1 MHTGE
6 PTSLALQLAHWLDAR
21 LELTYS
27 APAVTPQFYGLEVID
42 PAGVDQ
48 PGSDA
53 VRTVFLG
60 GPDDAGVAVAAGRFD
75 AVAVVAQRW
84 MPAVPLSSRPGQF
97 VGRRRVRTVR
107 VVAGTTSAGVARFD
121 DDPQPV
127 VLPVVMPP
135 VA

>member
-1 MHTGE
+1 MHTTE
-6 PTSLALQLAHWLDAR
+6 PSSLALRLAHWLDAR

-27 APAVTPQFYGLEVID
+27 TPVASPQFYGLEVID

-53 VRTVFLG
+53 VRTVYLG
-60 GPDDAGVAVAAGRFD
+60 GADDAGVAVAAGRFD

-84 MPAVPLSSRPGQF
+84 MPSVPLSSRPGQF

-107 VVAGTTSAGVARFD
+107 VLVGTVSAGVARFD

-127 VLPVVMPP
+127 VLPVVLPP

>member
-1 MHTGE
+1 
-6 PTSLALQLAHWLDAR
+6 LAHWLDAR

-27 APAVTPQFYGLEVID
+27 VPMPSPQFYGLEILD
-42 PAGVDQ
+42 PCGVEV

-60 GPDDAGVAVAAGRFD
+60 DDDADVAAAVRRFD
-75 AVAVVAQRW
+75 AVAAVSHRW
-84 MPAVPLSSRPGQF
+84 MPAVPLSMRPGAY

-107 VVAGTTSAGVARFD
+107 VLVGTTSAGVARFD
-121 DDPQPV
+121 DEAQPV
-127 VLPVVMPP
+127 VLPP

>member
-1 MHTGE
+1 MDTNE
-6 PTSLALQLAHWLDAR
+6 PSPLALQLAHWLDAR
-21 LELTYS
+21 LELTYA
-27 APAVTPQFYGLEVID
+27 APMSTPQFYGLEIVD
-42 PAGVDQ
+42 PNGVEV

-60 GPDDAGVAVAAGRFD
+60 DDDIDVATAVNRFD
-75 AVAVVAQRW
+75 AVAAVSHRW
-84 MPAVPLSSRPGQF
+84 MPNVPLSMRPGSY

-107 VVAGTTSAGVARFD
+107 VLAGTVTAGVARFD

-127 VLPVVMPP
+127 VLPP